1 LWIAPHQG
9 HSWPSASPEAFGK
22 VVTDF
27 IAATA
32 SAPGELAGAA

>member
-9 HSWPSASPEAFGK
+9 HTWPSASPELFSK
-22 VVTDF
+22 VVTGF

-32 SAPGELAGAA
+32 GAPGELTVAA